1 MRAYDRTDAEAQRAG
16 TPLVVIVIPQRIQ
29 VVLLGHGNAA
39 GLDPH
44 LLGRRVR
51 AMGKRGG
58 FEVVDFLVG
67 LESVPDPGR
76 LYYPVDGH
84 LTTQGQR
91 ELGAFLARALV
102 ERGLLERTTGG

>member
-1 MRAYDRTDAEAQRAG
+1 MAGVARRAG

-29 VVLLGHGNAA
+29 AVLVRDGNAA

-51 AMGKRGG
+51 AMGERGG
-58 FEVVDFLVG
+58 FEVLDFLVA

-91 ELGAFLARALV
+91 DLGAFLARALV
-102 ERGLLERTTGG
+102 ERGLLDRRTGG